1 MKNKLS
7 DKIYSMT
14 NITFEEEMKL
24 LFDMEEKFKYE
35 NNISKDRNQKKK
47 KIAIVYDVDGWAYC
61 NIATEIKRYLS
72 KDFDIDIFPVSVFFD
87 NFIELILLADRY
99 DLVHCLWRGLLSSL
113 DYEYARGYIF
123 NMGLTFEEFM
133 ENYYNKTNITTSVY
147 DHKFLDEEN
156 FEITKS
162 FAKDA
167 KNYTVSS
174 TILRDIYNE
183 LDIDKKPTAVISDGV
198 DITKFKPEKLERF
211 DLENISNRKIKV
223 GWVGNSEFT
232 DSEGDSD
239 LKGVRKIIK
248 PALEELIEEGYP
260 IELKFADRKEGYI
273 PHDKMPDY
281 YNSIDLYVCASKN
294 EGTPN
299 PVLESMASGVPV
311 VSTNVGIVRDAFGEK
326 QKNFILKERTKEDLK
341 AKLVELLEHKE
352 KFKELSEEN
361 LKQIKDWTWEKKC
374 YQFRDFFNQNMK
386 QGEKI

>member
-1 MKNKLS
+1 MKKELS
-7 DKIYSMT
+7 KEIYGMT
-14 NITFEEEMKL
+14 NVTFEQEMKL
-24 LFDMEEKFKYE
+24 LFDMEEEFPYD
-35 NNISKDRNQKKK
+35 NNLDNSRKGNKK
-47 KIAIVYDVDGWAYC
+47 KIAVVYDVDGWAYC
-61 NIATEIKRYLS
+61 NIATEIKKYLS
-72 KDFDIDIFPVSVFFD
+72 NDFDIDIFPVSVFDD
-87 NFIELILLADRY
+87 NIVKLVLLADRY
-99 DLVHCLWRGLLSSL
+99 DLVHCLWRGLLSCL
-113 DYEYARGYIF
+113 DYEYVRSYIY

-133 ENYYNKTNITTSVY
+133 DKYFSKTNITTSVY

-156 FEITKS
+156 FETTRS
-162 FAKDA
+162 FAKYA

-174 TILRDIYNE
+174 TILRDIYNN
-183 LDIDKKPTAVISDGV
+183 LDIDKKPLAVISDGV
-198 DITKFKPEKLERF
+198 DTTKFKPQNLERF
-211 DLENISNRKIKV
+211 NLNNISNRKIKV

-248 PALEELIEEGYP
+248 PALQELIDEGYP

-299 PVLESMASGVPV
+299 PVLESMASGVPI

-326 QKNFILKERTKEDLK
+326 QKEFILKERAKEDLK
-341 AKLVELLEHKE
+341 AKLVELLDHKE

-361 LKQIKDWTWEKKC
+361 LRQIKDWTWEKKC
-374 YQFRDFFNQNMK
+374 YQFRDFFNQNLK
-386 QGEKI
+386 

>member
-61 NIATEIKRYLS
+61 NIAKKKKKYLS

-87 NFIELILLADRY
+87 NIIELILLADRY

-162 FAKDA
+162 FAKYA

-326 QKNFILKERTKEDLK
+326 QKNFILKERSKEDLK

-386 QGEKI
+386 VV